1 MGSVEGS
8 KYTVCGALVLST
20 DKSSQV
26 EFVVL
31 NSLERSPKEKTLF
44 RQQAKLCHTLL
55 SEFMTLFK
63 GAILRLAASLVT
75 HRSRLY
81 QNFECDHETISQAMQ
96 MQNKSNSQN
105 NQ

>member
-31 NSLERSPKEKTLF
+31 NSLEREAPK
-44 RQQAKLCHTLL
+44 RKLGSDSKLN
-55 SEFMTLFK
+55 F
-63 GAILRLAASLVT
+63 VT
-75 HRSRLY
+75 HY
-81 QNFECDHETISQAMQ
+81 
-96 MQNKSNSQN
+96 
-105 NQ
+105 